1 MIINASFAG
10 LLAGSLGA
18 ALSVVPSL
26 IPRSSLIQGLLLG
39 VLAAIGYGLGAL
51 VGWMTRRLRRSEW
64 HSTRTTRALIGA
76 GMAAVLLAALVTGL
90 RWQRELAT
98 VTGVGPPAWTWIPV
112 AFVVGLI
119 VFCLLIAAGRGV
131 RWATRRLGRAMQR
144 VTSPK
149 VATASA
155 VTVTVLAAGLVI
167 DRVPDAAVSVLNPLF
182 ERMNARTPAG
192 VSAPSSPTVSGGP
205 RSQIPWSALGSQG
218 QAFVAGATGIGQLQA
233 FNGDPARNPIRVFV
247 GVESAPT
254 DQQRASL
261 AVDELE
267 RFGAFDR
274 QVIAIGT
281 SAGSG
286 TVDPGEVTPLEY
298 LLNGDVA
305 TVSTQY
311 SILPSFLS
319 FAVDQPNSIKA
330 SRTLI
335 DAVRAR
341 LDQQPEATRPRLVVF
356 GESLGAYGA
365 NGAFNDLQEM
375 LSQTDGAMFQ
385 GPPNS
390 TALWQRYT
398 ALREPGSPQRQPVY
412 DNGLHLRW
420 ANTPAALA
428 TPATRFEAPR
438 IVYLQN
444 ASDPVV
450 WWSPRTLW
458 QRPDW
463 MTEPRGPGVLTVPWV
478 PLVTFAGLSGDM
490 LNSQGVPAGHGHVYG
505 TAPVY
510 AWADILRPAGWT
522 PADTQ
527 RLAEHLGGN

>member
-1 MIINASFAG
+1 M
-10 LLAGSLGA
+10 SL
-18 ALSVVPSL
+18 
-26 IPRSSLIQGLLLG
+26 
-39 VLAAIGYGLGAL
+39 
-51 VGWMTRRLRRSEW
+51 
-64 HSTRTTRALIGA
+64 
-76 GMAAVLLAALVTGL
+76 
-90 RWQRELAT
+90 
-98 VTGVGPPAWTWIPV
+98 
-112 AFVVGLI
+112 
-119 VFCLLIAAGRGV
+119 
-131 RWATRRLGRAMQR
+131 
-144 VTSPK
+144 
-149 VATASA
+149 
-155 VTVTVLAAGLVI
+155 
-167 DRVPDAAVSVLNPLF
+167 LNPVF

-192 VSAPSSPTVSGGP
+192 VYPPNSPVVSGGP
-205 RSQIPWSALGSQG
+205 GSQVPWSALGSQG
-218 QAFVAGATGIGQLQA
+218 QAFVAGVTATADLQS
-233 FNGDPARNPIRVFV
+233 FSGTRARNPIRVFV
-247 GVESAPT
+247 GIESAST
-254 DQQRASL
+254 AQQRASL
-261 AVDELE
+261 AVGELE

-274 QVIAIGT
+274 EVIAIGT

-298 LLNGDVA
+298 LFNGDVA

-319 FAVDQPNSIKA
+319 FAVDQPNSVEA
-330 SRTLI
+330 ARSLL

-341 LDQQPEATRPRLVVF
+341 LAQEPEATRPRLVVF

-365 NGAFNDLQEM
+365 NGAFADLEQL

-390 TALWQRYT
+390 TSLWQRYT
-398 ALREPGSPQRQPVY
+398 DLRQPDSPQRQPVY
-412 DNGLHLRW
+412 DNGRHLRW

-428 TPATRFEAPR
+428 TPAAPFEAPR

-463 MTEPRGPGVLTVPWV
+463 MSEPRGPGVLTVPWI

-505 TAPVY
+505 TAPVF
-510 AWADILRPAGWT
+510 AWADILRPTGWT
-522 PADTQ
+522 AADTA
-527 RLAEHLGGN
+527 RLAERLGGN